1 MKTTVKAL
9 KERLNIER
17 KEIIDA
23 SQPEKTIF
31 NNNQEENLINGLFD
45 EIESQ
50 TDFEEFVSV
59 FVDNFTLN
67 HVLAK
72 DVFEVRSNPVIS
84 NYISEILCEMDKTLD
99 STDVSSI
106 DKIFNNAGYRYLDS
120 IANSKK
126 EELLSV
132 YLIDNVYNKLLDFD
146 ENTEL
151 DASEYGE
158 YEDENALLF
167 WFVDELL
174 TNVSSHSRIL
184 ELEDCP
190 EEILEDFFQL
200 EF

>member
-1 MKTTVKAL
+1 MKTTVKTL
-9 KERLNIER
+9 KERLNIAR
-17 KEIIDA
+17 KEIIDY

-45 EIESQ
+45 EIENQ

-72 DVFEVRSNPVIS
+72 DVFEVRSNPTIS

-99 STDVSSI
+99 SADVSSI
-106 DKIFNNAGYRYLDS
+106 DKIFNSAGYRYLDS

-126 EELLSV
+126 DELLSV
-132 YLIDNVYNKLLDFD
+132 YLIDNVYNKLLGFD
-146 ENTEL
+146 EKTVL

-174 TNVSSHSRIL
+174 ANVSSHSRII
-184 ELEDCP
+184 ELEDYP